1 MSTFEERLL
10 SALKEEITT
19 RTAEDEMTT
28 VTPVRRSSR
37 RRFFGLSAAVAG
49 AAAATTAVVMLT
61 GMTGSPAYA
70 VTTAADGG
78 VRVQINELTDPEG
91 LQSELAGAGVKAVVD
106 YLPFGQTCEGS
117 RGQAGS
123 VKGQLAVSVGKAG
136 DGISFSIEKGQ
147 VPAGETLVLAV
158 TKAREGDDKP
168 PVATHLQVVRGS
180 VVPCQATSMSIP
192 SPGADDTGERGTNDT
207 GRNDTGT
214 NEDEGPSLSTKT
226 EGRDA
231 GPHLDPK
238 TR

>member
-1 MSTFEERLL
+1 
-10 SALKEEITT
+10 
-19 RTAEDEMTT
+19 MTT

-37 RRFFGLSAAVAG
+37 RRFIGLSAAVAG
-49 AAAATTAVVMLT
+49 AAAATTAVLMLT
-61 GMTGSPAYA
+61 GMTGGPAYA
-70 VTTAADGG
+70 VTRAADGG

-106 YLPFGQTCEGS
+106 YLPFGQTCQGS
-117 RGQAGS
+117 RGRAGS
-123 VKGQLAVSVGKAG
+123 VKGQLAVSIGRAG

-158 TKAREGDDKP
+158 TKARDGDDKP

-180 VVPCQATSMSIP
+180 VAPCQATSMSIP
-192 SPGADDTGERGTNDT
+192 SPGADDTSEQGTNDT
-207 GRNDTGT
+207 GTNDAGT
-214 NEDEGPSLSTKT
+214 DEDGGPSLSTKT